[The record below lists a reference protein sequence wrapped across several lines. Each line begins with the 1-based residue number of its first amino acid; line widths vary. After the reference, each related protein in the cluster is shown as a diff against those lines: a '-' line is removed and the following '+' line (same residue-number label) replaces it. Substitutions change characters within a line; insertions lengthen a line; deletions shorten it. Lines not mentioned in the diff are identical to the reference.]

1 MVYEILSAND
11 LAELDEQVENYIATW
26 PTPGYGTWAG
36 PAYRNNGKWECRMT
50 RYSSCD

>member
-11 LAELDEQVENYIATW
+11 LAELDEKIENYIGAY

-36 PAYRNNGKWECRMT
+36 EPYRENGLWKCKMT